1 MSYAGIV
8 RSSGGKTMT
17 DTTVSTNKAPW
28 HLWLVGVVAVLF
40 NAMGAFDY
48 FMSKTQ
54 GETYM
59 ASMGMT
65 PEQIAYILEMPGWMM
80 VVWPIGVWGAFV
92 ASVLLLMRKKLAVPI
107 FVASLAAWFINVIY
121 TYLLSNGGEILGQ
134 SMHIMSVVIS
144 ALMLFFTWYAWAMS
158 KQGVLR

>member
-1 MSYAGIV
+1 
-8 RSSGGKTMT
+8 MT
-17 DTTVSTNKAPW
+17 DTTVPTTKAPW
-28 HLWLVGVVAVLF
+28 HLWLVGVIAVLF

-54 GETYM
+54 GEAYM

-65 PEQIAYILEMPGWMM
+65 AEQIAYILEMPGWMM

-107 FVASLAAWFINVIY
+107 FVASLAAWFVNVIY

-144 ALMLFFTWYAWAMS
+144 TLMLFFTWYAWAMS